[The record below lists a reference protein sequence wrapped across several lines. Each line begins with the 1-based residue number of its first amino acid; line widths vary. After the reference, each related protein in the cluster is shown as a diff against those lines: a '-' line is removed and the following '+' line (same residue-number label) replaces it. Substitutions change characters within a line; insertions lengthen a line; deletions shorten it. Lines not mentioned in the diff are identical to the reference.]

1 MFKTSWFYGWNV
13 IAITLLFQSLTVGIH
28 YYCFTLWV
36 IPWSAEFG
44 AVRGDIML
52 AITASQIL
60 SGAISPLAG
69 RALDRLPNHWLVC
82 GGALTYAF
90 GLLCIASA
98 HAVWQIIAIY
108 MLVLPLGLVLTGA
121 MAAQTLATRWF
132 TRDRGL
138 AIASSTLGTSVGGFT
153 LPPIAAAL
161 LALFGWRA
169 SFIILAVVTALLIT
183 PVAWVVLKRKPPEE
197 EALSESL
204 AQLAL
209 AKPQPAGE
217 VLRDP
222 NFRILVLSFLPM
234 AAAFSALQMNMGAY
248 AHDMG
253 LSQAQAALLVSL
265 LSVFML
271 IGKVLFGKLSDNF
284 DHRHLYW
291 GVVAG
296 MVTAI
301 VVISFAP
308 GYMTLAIGNAL
319 LGFAYAGYLPLVGA
333 IIASRFGSR
342 SFGQAM
348 GLSTFFLSLGS
359 AGSFIAGWLR
369 DHSGSYAVAFLVF
382 LLAIVPAS
390 LLMRRLQPPQIADQA
405 AR

>member
-1 MFKTSWFYGWNV
+1 MFKTNWFYGWNV

-44 AVRGDIML
+44 AVRGEIML

-98 HAVWQIIAIY
+98 QAIWQIVAIY

-132 TRDRGL
+132 TKDRGL

-153 LPPIAAAL
+153 LPPLAAAL
-161 LALFGWRA
+161 LALVGWRFTFA
-169 SFIILAVVTALLIT
+169 ILAVVTALLIT
-183 PVAWVVLKRKPPEE
+183 PIAWMVLKRKPPEE
-197 EALSESL
+197 EALAETL
-204 AQLAL
+204 AAL
-209 AKPQPAGE
+209 PRSAPQNMGA

-222 NFRILVLSFLPM
+222 NFRILVLGFLPM
-234 AAAFSALQMNMGAY
+234 SAAFSALQMNMGAH

-253 LSQAQAALLVSL
+253 FSQQQAALLVSL

-296 MVTAI
+296 MVISI
-301 VVISFAP
+301 VIISFAP
-308 GYMTLAIGNAL
+308 GYTALGIGNAV

-348 GLSTFFLSLGS
+348 GLSSFFLSLGS

-369 DHSGSYAVAFLVF
+369 DFSGSYALAFLAF
-382 LLAIVPAS
+382 LLAIFPAAM
-390 LLMRRLQPPQIADQA
+390 LMRKLQPPNTATETS
-405 AR
+405 